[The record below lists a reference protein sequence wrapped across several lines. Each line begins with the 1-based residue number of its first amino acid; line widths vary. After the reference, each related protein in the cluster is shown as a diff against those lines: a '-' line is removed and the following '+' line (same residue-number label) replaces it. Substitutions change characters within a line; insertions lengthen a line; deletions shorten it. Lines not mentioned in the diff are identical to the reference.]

1 MQHSS
6 SENTTGPS
14 APFYKLKGLIAR
26 KYRDTNY
33 DMACSLVARWLSFE
47 TKTAVNVDD
56 IKFLCEAKL
65 PEGTYLSKNA
75 AFALKNLFWLQSIAQ
90 LYTFPQTIPIEFLYE
105 QDN

>member
-1 MQHSS
+1 MQRSS
-6 SENTTGPS
+6 SENSTDPS
-14 APFYKLKGLIAR
+14 TPVYRLKDLIAT
-26 KYRDTNY
+26 KYRHTNY

-65 PEGTYLSKNA
+65 AEGTFLSKNA
-75 AFALKNLFWLQSIAQ
+75 AFALKNLFWLQSIAE
-90 LYTFPQTIPIEFLYE
+90 LYTFPKTIPMEFLYD